1 MDRAGIVVGQGN
13 PRAWRLFWGAA
24 GVAGVGLVVYALW
37 SRYRQAKREEEAR
50 ALVAQYLD
58 KLFQAQTEEERA
70 AAAVGLAGAVA
81 RDEVSTQDLQ
91 RVAGAAIATQ
101 IGSIA
106 GALLGNMRMS
116 DIAADY
122 REELAAQRAREQA
135 AAQAAMYP
143 IPAAPGTGG
152 TVVNPPTYTGGAP
165 PGAPAPVQTPAPS
178 PGAVSPAVPTA
189 PIVSTPSPV
198 ATLTPAAPIP
208 NP

>member
-1 MDRAGIVVGQGN
+1 VGQGN

-24 GVAGVGLVVYALW
+24 GVAGVGLVGYAVW

-58 KLFQAQTEEERA
+58 KLFQAQTDDERA

-165 PGAPAPVQTPAPS
+165 PAAPAPVQTTAPS
-178 PGAVSPAVPTA
+178 APAISPSTFSA
-189 PIVSTPSPV
+189 PIVLTPSPV